1 MGWRFF
7 RRLRIGPG
15 LWLNLSKG
23 GVSLSAGV
31 RGMRATFGRD
41 RNRLTV
47 GLPGTGLSF
56 TKTAPRA
63 SRGRQGANPP
73 EGAGRQLL
81 DKALGKE

>member
-7 RRLRIGPG
+7 RRLRIAPG
-15 LWLNLSKG
+15 LWLNLSRG

-31 RGMRATFGRD
+31 RGLRATVGRD

-56 TKTAPRA
+56 TKTTPH
-63 SRGRQGANPP
+63 
-73 EGAGRQLL
+73 AGRSQTVDLPEAAGRKLL

>member
-7 RRLRIGPG
+7 RRLRIAPG
-15 LWLNLSKG
+15 LWLNLSRG

-31 RGMRATFGRD
+31 RGLRATVGRD

-56 TKTAPRA
+56 TKSTPHVRRSQTVDLPEAE
-63 SRGRQGANPP
+63 GRK
-73 EGAGRQLL
+73 LL